1 MDVTEQVPE
10 DFTYVAIPNNKLAPN
25 LAKRGIY
32 AVRYP
37 RADASLSY
45 FGMDDPVV
53 GGYSAGAGR
62 AAARHRARGRRRAG
76 DPPGPARPGD
86 RRRQSLLPP
95 GVSGYDAAFKSEMSE
110 FDPARA
116 KALLDLY
123 GYVDRDGDGWR
134 EQPDGSPLQIEYATQ
149 PDGFNR
155 QLVTQWKKNMDA
167 IGIRMVFRN
176 AQWPEN
182 LKASRAGKLQMWGV
196 GESGGPDGCRLPR
209 ARLRQERG
217 PGQPGA
223 LRAARVRP
231 ALRAAEDA
239 ARRSRARRG
248 HDRGRRNS

>member
-1 MDVTEQVPE
+1 
-10 DFTYVAIPNNKLAPN
+10 
-25 LAKRGIY
+25 
-32 AVRYP
+32 
-37 RADASLSY
+37 
-45 FGMDDPVV
+45 
-53 GGYSAGAGR
+53 
-62 AAARHRARGRRRAG
+62 
-76 DPPGPARPGD
+76 
-86 RRRQSLLPP
+86 
-95 GVSGYDAAFKSEMSE
+95 MSE

-196 GESGGPDGCRLPR
+196 GESGGPDGSDFLVLGYSKSVGQGNLARFELPEYDRLYELQKTMPDGPERFAVMTR
-209 ARLRQERG
+209 AKELLIAYMPYKVHVHRVWTDLAQPWVIGFHRNVFLREFWKF
-217 PGQPGA
+217 
-223 LRAARVRP
+223 VDIDND
-231 ALRAAEDA
+231 EK
-239 ARRSRARRG
+239 ARRTR
-248 HDRGRRNS
+248 